1 MSMAA
6 PAPQQFRLTAAELN
20 DAFERDEFKLV
31 FQPKVDLRTET
42 ATGVEAFVRWQH
54 PRLGLLPPGLF
65 LDFIEA
71 EQRASDLTYF
81 VMAQGMAAAAQWRKA
96 GKPWA
101 LSLNVSPADLLDEEF
116 GAHALHLARSHGLP
130 PGAVIIETPERALAE
145 DAESILA
152 TLDDLR
158 AAGFQV
164 ALDGGGVVPVDLSQ
178 YQPVPFTSIKVG
190 GQAMLRL
197 AERLGLTGA
206 GAITA
211 RLRFAH
217 AESMEAVAVGVES
230 EGTLARLKACGFT
243 AAQGIW
249 IQRPLPLKELLAW
262 DGTWAREAALPA
274 PKLEKPLAVAAAVP
288 VTAPPAGAAAPQAA
302 VQPPEK
308 AKRTRLTPDAL
319 AKLKATQAA
328 PLLDVVEDVAV
339 SETGR
344 AGAAAEACLPMAH
357 LVQRKPR
364 SAPPAQARSDASRRS
379 SILDPIFG

>member
-1 MSMAA
+1 MIYMAA
-6 PAPQQFRLTAAELN
+6 PAPQQFRLTAAELET
-20 DAFERDEFKLV
+20 AFEQQEFKLV
-31 FQPKVDLRTET
+31 YQPKVDLRTE
-42 ATGVEAFVRWQH
+42 AVTGVEAFVRWQH

-65 LDFIEA
+65 LDFVEA
-71 EQRASDLTYF
+71 EQRAGDLTYF

-96 GKPWA
+96 GRPWS
-101 LSLNVSPADLLDEEF
+101 LSINVSPADLLDEEF
-116 GAHALHLARSHGLP
+116 GANALQLARTYGLP
-130 PGAVIIETPERALAE
+130 PGAVVIETPERALAE
-145 DAESILA
+145 DPEAILA

-164 ALDGGGVVPVDLSQ
+164 ALDGGGVVPVDLSR

-230 EGTLARLKACGFT
+230 DATLARLKACGFT

-249 IQRPLPLKELLAW
+249 IQRPLPLAELLAW
-262 DGTWAREAALPA
+262 NGAWAREAALPQ
-274 PKLEKPLAVAAAVP
+274 PKLQAPIAVAAAVAAN
-288 VTAPPAGAAAPQAA
+288 VPPAAPAPA
-302 VQPPEK
+302 EK
-308 AKRTRLTPDAL
+308 PKRTRLPAETL
-319 AKLKATQAA
+319 AKIKAATAQ

-339 SETGR
+339 AEPGR
-344 AGAAAEACLPMAH
+344 GSGAAADPCLPMAH
-357 LVQRKPR
+357 LVERKPR
-364 SAPPAQARSDASRRS
+364 AAAGLAPRSDSNRRS
-379 SILDPIFG
+379 SILDPMFG